1 MKAMY
6 LHEPSGPGSL
16 TWGELPSPAA
26 PAAGQV
32 RVRVHATAV
41 TPTEFDWFPT
51 FHTPSGA
58 PRAFPIV
65 PGHELS
71 GVIEAVGPEVDGLQ
85 VGDAVFGCNDWFG
98 DGAFAELTL
107 APAVA
112 LAPKPR
118 SLTHA
123 QAAVVPISAL
133 TAWQA
138 LVGRG
143 AVRAGQRVLI
153 HGAAGGVGV
162 FAVQLA
168 HALGAHVIATASS
181 GNLDFVRGLG
191 ADVVIDYRTTRFED
205 VARDVDLVFDAVG
218 GDTLARSWSVLRA
231 GGRLVTIAASS
242 AGATDPREKEAF
254 LLVEPLR
261 ADLVEIARRIDAGGL
276 RVFVEAE
283 YPLADAR
290 AAFARAQQGRM
301 RGKIA
306 LILAP

>member
-6 LHEPSGPGSL
+6 LNERAGPDAL
-16 TWGELPSPAA
+16 TWSELPPPAA

-51 FHTPSGA
+51 FHTPTGA
-58 PRAFPIV
+58 PRPFPIV

-71 GVIEAVGPEVDGLQ
+71 GVIEAVGPGVDSLR

-98 DGAFAELTL
+98 QGALAELTL
-107 APAVA
+107 APTSA
-112 LAPKPR
+112 LALQPR
-118 SLTHA
+118 TLTPA
-123 QAAVVPISAL
+123 EAAVVPISAL

-143 AVRAGQRVLI
+143 AVRDGQRVLI

-168 HALGAHVIATASS
+168 HALGAYVIATASS
-181 GNLDFVRGLG
+181 GNLDFVRTLG
-191 ADVVIDYRTTRFED
+191 ADEVIDYRATRFEG
-205 VARDVDLVFDAVG
+205 VARDIDFVFDAVG
-218 GDTLARSWSVLRA
+218 GDTLARSWSVLRP

-242 AGATDPREKEAF
+242 AAATDPREREAF
-254 LLVEPLR
+254 LLVEPRR
-261 ADLVEIARRIDAGGL
+261 ADLTEIARRLDAREL
-276 RVFVEAE
+276 RAFVEAE
-283 YPLADAR
+283 YPLAGAR
-290 AAFARAQQGRM
+290 AAYARAKQGRM

-306 LILAP
+306 LTVAP